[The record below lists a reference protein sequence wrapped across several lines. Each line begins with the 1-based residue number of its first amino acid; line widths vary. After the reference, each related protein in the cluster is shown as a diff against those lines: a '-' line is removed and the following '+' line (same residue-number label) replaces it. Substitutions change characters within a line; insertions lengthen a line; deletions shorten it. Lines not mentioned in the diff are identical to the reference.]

1 MYLFL
6 VRMVISVV
14 DDWDFFTGIFWAEK
28 SRIVVFACLEQH
40 ERKVSEN
47 KIHVFFCLTGCF
59 WYHFSLRI
67 QDCATLCRSN
77 LIHKLKVV
85 LKKLRFK
92 LFASSYYH
100 GNTFCIHVD
109 VFNFPLSI
117 FAFVCIS
124 YGKKLTI
131 FLLIRQQGRRDYWM
145 ACDVRLKQDTL
156 FWMETFHKSYGISF
170 KYGGNFKDWQLSNE
184 FTRHSHQH
192 VYFTF

>member
-1 MYLFL
+1 MTTETFL
-6 VRMVISVV
+6 QES
-14 DDWDFFTGIFWAEK
+14 F
-28 SRIVVFACLEQH
+28 
-40 ERKVSEN
+40 ERKSLVLLSLHAWSNMREKCR
-47 KIHVFFCLTGCF
+47 KIRYTFFFCLTGCF

-77 LIHKLKVV
+77 SIHKLKVV

-117 FAFVCIS
+117 FAFVGIS

-145 ACDVRLKQDTL
+145 ACDVRLKQDTF
-156 FWMETFHKSYGISF
+156 FWMETFHKSW
-170 KYGGNFKDWQLSNE
+170 NF
-184 FTRHSHQH
+184 F
-192 VYFTF
+192 